1 MNGSGVGVKMAGTES
16 IANTRTGDLDHHQA
30 QQQRSSEKCRLAG
43 LRVWQ
48 LDRERLAMHLA
59 PDPHG
64 LLQELHH
71 RVVTIIF
78 TPVAIGTTAKKY
90 ITQANCIS
98 SAAPRPIM
106 MARSTITLR
115 MPQNSTRF
123 CYFRGTVKYMQC
135 MQNM

>member
-1 MNGSGVGVKMAGTES
+1 
-16 IANTRTGDLDHHQA
+16 
-30 QQQRSSEKCRLAG
+30 
-43 LRVWQ
+43 
-48 LDRERLAMHLA
+48 MHLA

-78 TPVAIGTTAKKY
+78 TPMAIDTTAKKY

-123 CYFRGTVKYMQC
+123 CYFRGTVKYMQYVKIIE
-135 MQNM
+135 MMNTLSITSVFSTK